1 MHCKAIGLICVIA
14 ALAAGCGPAS
24 AGSPAATNPARWA
37 IFVPPGWHT
46 RPFSESRN
54 GVRTT
59 GVQLSSVRL
68 PAPVLQ
74 PREPAEINGQTLPP
88 DAIGLVI
95 STATGNNSP
104 LASLPA
110 PPLPLPW
117 PDKSRGWTLGSSMG
131 GNPISEWLWFRIG
144 HTRYVAAIT
153 IGSQAIR
160 AAKKTL
166 GPVISSIKP

>member
-1 MHCKAIGLICVIA
+1 MHRKAVGLICVIA

-24 AGSPAATNPARWA
+24 AGSPDSRNPARWA

-59 GVQLSSVRL
+59 GVQLSSVPL
-68 PAPVLQ
+68 PAPALQ
-74 PREPAEINGQTLPP
+74 PREPAEVNGETLPP
-88 DAIGLVI
+88 DGIGLVI
-95 STATGNNSP
+95 STAPGTRPP
-104 LASLPA
+104 LAGLPA

-153 IGSQAIR
+153 IGPQATH

-166 GPVISSIKP
+166 GPIIGSIKP